1 MDTKLSIL
9 CPAILLPIIL
19 LTACADGVLPAE
31 NLPEE
36 SQPTPT
42 VLLDP
47 LSVTD
52 DMQHLFTER
61 FDDQPDWTSTMHT
74 NDNSQ
79 EARQGDVLPEEWSM
93 IYQGTTWSPETG
105 YPNNHASLEI
115 LERNTN
121 KALGGYGKSAVFWRE
136 SHSLGW
142 NNWASDA
149 QFLKVL
155 DDNYDSLYVEFWIR
169 FSPNWWQRDNYG
181 NWTSKVFRAGA
192 WSRSGSIYNGREGA
206 VGPRLYYNYK
216 RDSYG
221 ARNVLSLLPG
231 PPGQPGPIESGIGGS
246 RNYRGH
252 TDGMGINGT
261 NPEVP
266 NQVGEGSLREAPI
279 AVTHEQAF
287 GKTDHWTR
295 MSFYL
300 KLNSAPGV
308 ADGIFRQWLNGVQFH
323 NDEAVTWIA
332 SGAIP
337 EDIIGWNYFGIG
349 GNDYFQAV
357 PNEQRFEDWYAID
370 DLVVYTDD
378 VPE

>member
-1 MDTKLSIL
+1 MDTKLSFL
-9 CPAILLPIIL
+9 CPVILLA
-19 LTACADGVLPAE
+19 ACVEGD
-31 NLPEE
+31 LPET
-36 SQPTPT
+36 SQPSPT
-42 VLLDP
+42 IALNP
-47 LSVTD
+47 LPVTD
-52 DMQHLFTER
+52 NMQLLFTER

-79 EARQGDVLPEEWSM
+79 ETRRGDILPEGWSM

-105 YPNNHASLEI
+105 YPDNHASLEI
-115 LERNTN
+115 LERNAD

-149 QFLKVL
+149 QFLKVF
-155 DDNYDSLYVEFWIR
+155 DNHYESLYVEFWIR
-169 FSPNWWQRDNYG
+169 FSPNWYQRDKYD
-181 NWTSKVFRAGA
+181 NWASKVFRAGA
-192 WSRSGSIYNGREGA
+192 WNRSGSIYNGREGA

-221 ARNVLSLLPG
+221 VRNVLSLYPG
-231 PPGQPGPIESGIGGS
+231 PPGQEGPIESGIGGS

-261 NPEVP
+261 NPEIP
-266 NQVGEGSLREAPI
+266 NQVGEGFLKDVPG

-287 GKTDHWTR
+287 GKAEHWTR
-295 MSFYL
+295 MSFYM

-323 NDEAVTWIA
+323 NDEAVTWIS
-332 SGAIP
+332 SGAKS

-349 GNDYFQAV
+349 GNDFFQAY
-357 PNEQRFEDWYAID
+357 PNELRFEDWYAID
-370 DLVVYTDD
+370 DLVVYTDK
-378 VPE
+378 